1 MSLIVAKGEQISKSP
16 LNHSQSKQMFTFG
29 KAQRFE
35 KARLDG

>member
-16 LNHSQSKQMFTFG
+16 LNHSQSKQMINFG
-29 KAQRFE
+29 KAKRFE